1 MGLWTALAACLLLTG
16 CGSPAG
22 TDMPASSSSTSAVP
36 GTQVG
41 VSYPF
46 DLYTHCG
53 VEFARFGGRTWK
65 VVQPV
70 PDPDGSPFARGAVN
84 SLSGTVQLTDE
95 NTLRF
100 TVADD
105 SQFLPGEVVTFAPT
119 SEAVP
124 LCQ

>member
-1 MGLWTALAACLLLTG
+1 MSLWPALAACLLLTG
-16 CGSPAG
+16 CGSRP
-22 TDMPASSSSTSAVP
+22 DVPPLSPSSTSATATTEP
-36 GTQVG
+36 
-41 VSYPF
+41 VSYPM

-53 VEFARFGGRTWK
+53 VEFTSFDGRTWK
-65 VVQPV
+65 VVEPV
-70 PDPDGSPFARGAVN
+70 PDPDGTPFARGAVN
-84 SLSGTVQLTDE
+84 HLPGTATLTDE

-105 SQFLPGEVVTFAPT
+105 SPYLPGEVVTVAPT